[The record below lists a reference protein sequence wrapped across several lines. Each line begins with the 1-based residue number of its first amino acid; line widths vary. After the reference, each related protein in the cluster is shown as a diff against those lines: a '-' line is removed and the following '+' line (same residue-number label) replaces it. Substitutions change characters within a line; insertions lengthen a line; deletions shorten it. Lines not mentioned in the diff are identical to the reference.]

1 MSGSQNRSCCNI
13 IYRLGLNIVMLL
25 TLLLSILLFTGSFL
39 TTCYADNM
47 ETQQVLLRPDNPLWN
62 LLELAGFGLLFCGC
76 LYLYEKIG
84 EKFRRGLLVFTLTFV
99 FGLGI
104 LLILF
109 GRTVPA
115 ADALSVYNAAAEWI
129 LGNTDIIHPTVSYL
143 SYYPQ
148 QIGLMAFLE
157 LLLRIWNLTGLSV
170 PTWHFIK
177 LVYVCLLC
185 GAVWFQYLSLQYLW
199 PENYKKISCCY
210 LVLVCCNLPMIM
222 YSSFVYGEIPSFA
235 ALSVGWYL
243 LLRLLGSSSPDS
255 SYRDNVSPGGS
266 SPGGSYRNNVSPGG
280 SSPDSSYRDNVSR
293 NDAPSVTAY
302 DYVPRMLRQILFTGF
317 GSILFL
323 TLSVMLRKN
332 SLIPVIAVLLVL
344 LFEALRPGRN
354 GKMRLGL
361 LIMAVC
367 LAVTSV
373 GILPLVQKCYEKK
386 AGNTLSSGVT
396 AMSYLAMGMQE
407 ASRGCGWYNGFNIDT
422 YDTAGMDTAIANEIS
437 RLAIDERLTY
447 FREHP
452 GYTADF
458 YLHKHLSQWAD
469 GTYASRQAT
478 LATYGGRSAFF
489 KEVYEGS
496 LSGGYIEWCNAWQN
510 VLYLGVLVFCIDSLK
525 KRRKSKVVGHMADQ
539 TAGHTAGCTADQMAD
554 QLDADQLGADQ
565 LDADQLG
572 ADQHG
577 ADQHG
582 ADRHGAD
589 RHGADQ
595 HGADRHGAD
604 RHGADRHGADWHGA
618 DRLGADRLYVYV
630 GLIAVLGGFLFH
642 TFWEANS
649 RYIFSYSL
657 LLMPYCGAGVYTGI
671 CRIRDGVRSR
681 FH

>member
-25 TLLLSILLFTGSFL
+25 TLLLSMLLFAGSFL

-170 PTWHFIK
+170 PAWHFIK

-185 GAVWFQYLSLQYLW
+185 GAIWFQYLSLQYLW

-235 ALSVGWYL
+235 ALSVGCYL
-243 LLRLLGSSSPDS
+243 LLRLLGS
-255 SYRDNVSPGGS
+255 VSPG
-266 SPGGSYRNNVSPGG
+266 
-280 SSPDSSYRDNVSR
+280 DSYRDNVSR

-344 LFEALRPGRN
+344 LFEALRFGRSVRS
-354 GKMRLGL
+354 RLCL
-361 LIMAVC
+361 LGIAVC

-407 ASRGCGWYNGFNIDT
+407 ASRGCGCYNGFNIDT

-437 RLAIDERLTY
+437 RLAIDESLTY

-539 TAGHTAGCTADQMAD
+539 TAGHTAGCTADHM
-554 QLDADQLGADQ
+554 ADQ

-589 RHGADQ
+589 RHGAD
-595 HGADRHGAD
+595 
-604 RHGADRHGADWHGA
+604 WHGA
-618 DRLGADRLYVYV
+618 DRLYIYV

>member
-1 MSGSQNRSCCNI
+1 MRRSQNRSYCNI

-25 TLLLSILLFTGSFL
+25 TLLLSMLLFAGSFL

-157 LLLRIWNLTGLSV
+157 LLLRIWNLTGLSA
-170 PTWHFIK
+170 PAWHFIK

-199 PENYKKISCCY
+199 PEKYKKISCCY

-235 ALSVGWYL
+235 ALSVGCYL
-243 LLRLLGSSSPDS
+243 LLRLLGGVSPGGSYRDNVSPCGSSPDS
-255 SYRDNVSPGGS
+255 SYRDNVSLGS
-266 SPGGSYRNNVSPGG
+266 

-373 GILPLVQKCYEKK
+373 GILPLIQKCYEKK

-539 TAGHTAGCTADQMAD
+539 TAGHTAGCTADHMAEHTAGRT
-554 QLDADQLGADQ
+554 ADPIVGHTA
-565 LDADQLG
+565 G
-572 ADQHG
+572 RT
-577 ADQHG
+577 
-582 ADRHGAD
+582 ADRPGT
-589 RHGADQ
+589 
-595 HGADRHGAD
+595 
-604 RHGADRHGADWHGA
+604 
-618 DRLGADRLYVYV
+618 DRLGTDHLYVYV

>member
-25 TLLLSILLFTGSFL
+25 TLLLSMLLFAGSFL

-76 LYLYEKIG
+76 LYLYKKIG

-170 PTWHFIK
+170 PAWHFIK

-185 GAVWFQYLSLQYLW
+185 GAIWFQYLSLQYLW

-235 ALSVGWYL
+235 ALSVGCYL
-243 LLRLLGSSSPDS
+243 LLRLLGSGSPGG

-266 SPGGSYRNNVSPGG
+266 S
-280 SSPDSSYRDNVSR
+280 RDCVSR
-293 NDAPSVTAY
+293 SDAPSVSAHG
-302 DYVPRMLRQILFTGF
+302 PAPHLLCRMFFTGF

-422 YDTAGMDTAIANEIS
+422 YDTAGMDTALANEIS

-539 TAGHTAGCTADQMAD
+539 TAGRTAGCTADHMAD
-554 QLDADQLGADQ
+554 QLDADQL
-565 LDADQLG
+565 
-572 ADQHG
+572 
-577 ADQHG
+577 G

-595 HGADRHGAD
+595 HGADR
-604 RHGADRHGADWHGA
+604 
-618 DRLGADRLYVYV
+618 LYIYV

>member
-1 MSGSQNRSCCNI
+1 MRRSQNRSYCNI

-25 TLLLSILLFTGSFL
+25 SLLLSMLLFAGSFL

-170 PTWHFIK
+170 PAWHFIK

-185 GAVWFQYLSLQYLW
+185 GAIWFQYLSLQYLW

-235 ALSVGWYL
+235 ALSVGCYL
-243 LLRLLGSSSPDS
+243 LLRLLGSSS
-255 SYRDNVSPGGS
+255 R
-266 SPGGSYRNNVSPGG
+266 
-280 SSPDSSYRDNVSR
+280 
-293 NDAPSVTAY
+293 
-302 DYVPRMLRQILFTGF
+302 ILFTGF
-317 GSILFL
+317 SSILFL
-323 TLSVMLRKN
+323 TLSVLLRKN

-373 GILPLVQKCYEKK
+373 SVLPLTQKIYEKK

-422 YDTAGMDTAIANEIS
+422 YDTAGMDTALANEIS
-437 RLAIDERLTY
+437 RLAIDVRLAY
-447 FREHP
+447 FLEHP

-510 VLYLGVLVFCIDSLK
+510 VLYLGVLVFCIGSLK
-525 KRRKSKVVGHMADQ
+525 KRRKSRAAGHMDGRTADRM
-539 TAGHTAGCTADQMAD
+539 AEHTAGYTADQMAEHTT
-554 QLDADQLGADQ
+554 GCT
-565 LDADQLG
+565 
-572 ADQHG
+572 
-577 ADQHG
+577 
-582 ADRHGAD
+582 ADRPGTD
-589 RHGADQ
+589 RL
-595 HGADRHGAD
+595 
-604 RHGADRHGADWHGA
+604 GA
-618 DRLGADRLYVYV
+618 DRLGADRLGADRLGTDRLYVYV

-642 TFWEANS
+642 IFWEANS

-657 LLMPYCGAGVYTGI
+657 LLMPYCGAGIYTGI

>member
-1 MSGSQNRSCCNI
+1 MRGSQNRSCCNI

-25 TLLLSILLFTGSFL
+25 TLLLSMLLFAGSFL

-76 LYLYEKIG
+76 LYLYAKIG
-84 EKFRRGLLVFTLTFV
+84 ERFRRGLLVFTLTFV

-129 LGNTDIIHPTVSYL
+129 LGNTDIIHPTASYL

-157 LLLRIWNLTGLSV
+157 LLLRLWNLTGLSA
-170 PTWHFIK
+170 PAWHFIK

-185 GAVWFQYLSLQYLW
+185 VAIWFQYLSLQYLW

-210 LVLVCCNLPMIM
+210 LILVCCNLPMIM

-243 LLRLLGSSSPDS
+243 LLRLL
-255 SYRDNVSPGGS
+255 DNVSPGSVSLASSSQGS
-266 SPGGSYRNNVSPGG
+266 VSRD
-280 SSPDSSYRDNVSR
+280 SVSPDSASLDSASLGSASLSSASLDSSYWDNVSR
-293 NDAPSVTAY
+293 NDAPSVT
-302 DYVPRMLRQILFTGF
+302 PHMLCRIIFTGF

-344 LFEALRPGRN
+344 LFEALRFGRSVRS
-354 GKMRLGL
+354 RLCL
-361 LIMAVC
+361 LGMAVC
-367 LAVTSV
+367 LAVSSV

-407 ASRGCGWYNGFNIDT
+407 SSRGCGWYNGFNIDT
-422 YDTAGMDTAIANEIS
+422 YDAACMDTALANKIS
-437 RLAIDERLTY
+437 RLAIDERLSY

-452 GYTADF
+452 GYTANF

-478 LATYGGRSAFF
+478 LATYGGRSSFF

-510 VLYLGVLVFCIDSLK
+510 ALYLGVLVFCIDSLK
-525 KRRKSKVVGHMADQ
+525 KRRESRV
-539 TAGHTAGCTADQMAD
+539 
-554 QLDADQLGADQ
+554 
-565 LDADQLG
+565 
-572 ADQHG
+572 
-577 ADQHG
+577 
-582 ADRHGAD
+582 
-589 RHGADQ
+589 
-595 HGADRHGAD
+595 
-604 RHGADRHGADWHGA
+604 
-618 DRLGADRLYVYV
+618 ADRLYVYV

-657 LLMPYCGAGVYTGI
+657 LLMPYCGAGVYTLLPPKRGH
-671 CRIRDGVRSR
+671 R
-681 FH
+681 

>member
-1 MSGSQNRSCCNI
+1 MSQYACIIEIYCCGYGGIVSMSGSQNRSCCNI

-25 TLLLSILLFTGSFL
+25 TLLLSMLLFAGSFL

-148 QIGLMAFLE
+148 QIGLMAFWE

-170 PTWHFIK
+170 PAWHFIK

-185 GAVWFQYLSLQYLW
+185 GAIWFQYLSLQYLW

-243 LLRLLGSSSPDS
+243 LLRLLGS
-255 SYRDNVSPGGS
+255 
-266 SPGGSYRNNVSPGG
+266 

-373 GILPLVQKCYEKK
+373 SVLPLTQKIYEKK

-539 TAGHTAGCTADQMAD
+539 TAGHTVGCTADQTAGHTAGRTADQMAD
-554 QLDADQLGADQ
+554 QL
-565 LDADQLG
+565 
-572 ADQHG
+572 
-577 ADQHG
+577 G
-582 ADRHGAD
+582 ADRHDAD
-589 RHGADQ
+589 RHGVDQ
-595 HGADRHGAD
+595 
-604 RHGADRHGADWHGA
+604 
-618 DRLGADRLYVYV
+618 LYVYV

-657 LLMPYCGAGVYTGI
+657 LLMPYCGTGVYTGL

>member
-25 TLLLSILLFTGSFL
+25 TLLLSMLLFAGSFL

-76 LYLYEKIG
+76 LSLYEKIG

-129 LGNTDIIHPTVSYL
+129 LENTDIIHPTVSYL

-157 LLLRIWNLTGLSV
+157 LLLRIWNLTGLSA
-170 PTWHFIK
+170 PAWHFIK

-199 PENYKKISCCY
+199 PEKYKKISCCY

-266 SPGGSYRNNVSPGG
+266 SPDSSYRNNVSPGG
-280 SSPDSSYRDNVSR
+280 SYR
-293 NDAPSVTAY
+293 
-302 DYVPRMLRQILFTGF
+302 IIFTGF

-539 TAGHTAGCTADQMAD
+539 TAGHTAGCTADHM
-554 QLDADQLGADQ
+554 
-565 LDADQLG
+565 

-577 ADQHG
+577 ADWHGADRLG

-595 HGADRHGAD
+595 HGADRLGAD

-618 DRLGADRLYVYV
+618 DRLYIYV

>member
-1 MSGSQNRSCCNI
+1 MSGSQNRFCCNI

-25 TLLLSILLFTGSFL
+25 SLLLSMLLFAGSFL

-84 EKFRRGLLVFTLTFV
+84 ERFRRGLLLFTLGFV

-129 LGNTDIIHPTVSYL
+129 LGNTDIIHPTASYL

-157 LLLRIWNLTGLSV
+157 LLLRIWNLTGLSA
-170 PTWHFIK
+170 PAWHFIK

-185 GAVWFQYLSLQYLW
+185 AAVWFQYLSLQYLW

-235 ALSVGWYL
+235 ALSVGCYL
-243 LLRLLGSSSPDS
+243 LLRLLGSSS
-255 SYRDNVSPGGS
+255 R
-266 SPGGSYRNNVSPGG
+266 
-280 SSPDSSYRDNVSR
+280 
-293 NDAPSVTAY
+293 
-302 DYVPRMLRQILFTGF
+302 ILFTGF

-323 TLSVMLRKN
+323 TLSVLLRKN

-422 YDTAGMDTAIANEIS
+422 YDTAGMDTALANEIS

-510 VLYLGVLVFCIDSLK
+510 VLYLGVLVFCIGSLK
-525 KRRKSKVVGHMADQ
+525 KRRKSKVVGHMAGHTADQ
-539 TAGHTAGCTADQMAD
+539 MAEHTAGCTADHMAEHTT
-554 QLDADQLGADQ
+554 GRT
-565 LDADQLG
+565 
-572 ADQHG
+572 
-577 ADQHG
+577 
-582 ADRHGAD
+582 ADRIVGHTAGRTAD
-589 RHGADQ
+589 RPGTDH
-595 HGADRHGAD
+595 
-604 RHGADRHGADWHGA
+604 
-618 DRLGADRLYVYV
+618 LYVYV

>member
-25 TLLLSILLFTGSFL
+25 TLLLSMLLFAGSFL

-170 PTWHFIK
+170 PAWHFIK

-185 GAVWFQYLSLQYLW
+185 GAIWFQYLSLQYLW

-210 LVLVCCNLPMIM
+210 LVLICCNLPMIM

-235 ALSVGWYL
+235 ALSVGCYL
-243 LLRLLGSSSPDS
+243 LLRLLGGVSPGG
-255 SYRDNVSPGGS
+255 SYRDNVSPGD
-266 SPGGSYRNNVSPGG
+266 

-373 GILPLVQKCYEKK
+373 SVLPLTQKIYEKK

-422 YDTAGMDTAIANEIS
+422 YDTAGMDTALANEIS
-437 RLAIDERLTY
+437 RLAIDERLAY

-510 VLYLGVLVFCIDSLK
+510 ILYLGVLVFCIDSLK
-525 KRRKSKVVGHMADQ
+525 KRRKSRAAGHMDGRTADRMAEHTAGYTADQ
-539 TAGHTAGCTADQMAD
+539 MVEHTTGRTADPIVGHTAGRTADRPGTD
-554 QLDADQLGADQ
+554 
-565 LDADQLG
+565 
-572 ADQHG
+572 H
-577 ADQHG
+577 
-582 ADRHGAD
+582 
-589 RHGADQ
+589 
-595 HGADRHGAD
+595 
-604 RHGADRHGADWHGA
+604 
-618 DRLGADRLYVYV
+618 LYVYV

>member
-25 TLLLSILLFTGSFL
+25 TLLLSMLLFAGSFL

-62 LLELAGFGLLFCGC
+62 LLELAGFGSLFCGC
-76 LYLYEKIG
+76 LSLYEKIG

-170 PTWHFIK
+170 PAWHFIK

-185 GAVWFQYLSLQYLW
+185 GAVWFQHLSLQYLW

-235 ALSVGWYL
+235 ALSVGCYL
-243 LLRLLGSSSPDS
+243 LLRLLGSVSPSS
-255 SYRDNVSPGGS
+255 SYRDSVSLGG
-266 SPGGSYRNNVSPGG
+266 
-280 SSPDSSYRDNVSR
+280 SYRDNVSR

-302 DYVPRMLRQILFTGF
+302 DHVPRMLRQILFTGF
-317 GSILFL
+317 SSILFL
-323 TLSVMLRKN
+323 TLSVLLRKN

-373 GILPLVQKCYEKK
+373 SVLPLTQKIYEKK

-422 YDTAGMDTAIANEIS
+422 YDTAGMDTALANEIS
-437 RLAIDERLTY
+437 RLAIDVRLAY
-447 FREHP
+447 FLEHP

-510 VLYLGVLVFCIDSLK
+510 VLYLGVLVFCIGSLK
-525 KRRKSKVVGHMADQ
+525 KRRKSRAAGHMDGR
-539 TAGHTAGCTADQMAD
+539 TANRMAEHTAGRTADQMAEHTAGRT
-554 QLDADQLGADQ
+554 ADQIVGHTAGRTADQ
-565 LDADQLG
+565 IVGHTAG
-572 ADQHG
+572 RT
-577 ADQHG
+577 
-582 ADRHGAD
+582 ADRPGT
-589 RHGADQ
+589 
-595 HGADRHGAD
+595 
-604 RHGADRHGADWHGA
+604 
-618 DRLGADRLYVYV
+618 DRLGTDHLYVYV

>member
-1 MSGSQNRSCCNI
+1 MVPMSGSQNRSCCNI

-25 TLLLSILLFTGSFL
+25 TLLLSMLLFAGSFL

-170 PTWHFIK
+170 PAWHFIK

-185 GAVWFQYLSLQYLW
+185 GAIWFQYLSLQYLW

-243 LLRLLGSSSPDS
+243 LLRLLGS
-255 SYRDNVSPGGS
+255 
-266 SPGGSYRNNVSPGG
+266 

-422 YDTAGMDTAIANEIS
+422 YDTAGMDTALANEIS

-496 LSGGYIEWCNAWQN
+496 LSEGYIEWCNAWQN

-539 TAGHTAGCTADQMAD
+539 TAGHTAGCTADHM
-554 QLDADQLGADQ
+554 
-565 LDADQLG
+565 

-582 ADRHGAD
+582 ADRLGAD

-604 RHGADRHGADWHGA
+604 RHGADWHGA
-618 DRLGADRLYVYV
+618 DRLYIYV

>member
-25 TLLLSILLFTGSFL
+25 TLLLSMLLFAGSFL

-170 PTWHFIK
+170 PAWHFIK

-185 GAVWFQYLSLQYLW
+185 GAIWFQYLSLQYLW

-235 ALSVGWYL
+235 ALSVGCYL
-243 LLRLLGSSSPDS
+243 LLRLLGS
-255 SYRDNVSPGGS
+255 
-266 SPGGSYRNNVSPGG
+266 

-373 GILPLVQKCYEKK
+373 GILPLIQKCYEKK

-539 TAGHTAGCTADQMAD
+539 TAGHTAGCTADHMAD
-554 QLDADQLGADQ
+554 QLDADQL
-565 LDADQLG
+565 
-572 ADQHG
+572 
-577 ADQHG
+577 
-582 ADRHGAD
+582 GAD

-604 RHGADRHGADWHGA
+604 RHGADWHGA
-618 DRLGADRLYVYV
+618 DRLYIYV

>member
-25 TLLLSILLFTGSFL
+25 TLLLSMLLFAGSFL

-170 PTWHFIK
+170 PAWHFIK

-235 ALSVGWYL
+235 ALSVGCYL
-243 LLRLLGSSSPDS
+243 LLRLLGS
-255 SYRDNVSPGGS
+255 VSPGG
-266 SPGGSYRNNVSPGG
+266 
-280 SSPDSSYRDNVSR
+280 SYRDNVSR
-293 NDAPSVTAY
+293 NDAPSVTAH
-302 DYVPRMLRQILFTGF
+302 DSVPRMLCQILFTGF

-323 TLSVMLRKN
+323 TLSVLLRKN

-344 LFEALRPGRN
+344 LFETLRPGRN

-422 YDTAGMDTAIANEIS
+422 YDTAGMDTALANEIS

-539 TAGHTAGCTADQMAD
+539 TAGHTAGCTADHMAD
-554 QLDADQLGADQ
+554 QLDADQLGADRH
-565 LDADQLG
+565 G

-589 RHGADQ
+589 
-595 HGADRHGAD
+595 
-604 RHGADRHGADWHGA
+604 WH
-618 DRLGADRLYVYV
+618 GADRLYVYV

>member
-1 MSGSQNRSCCNI
+1 
-13 IYRLGLNIVMLL
+13 MLL
-25 TLLLSILLFTGSFL
+25 TLLLSMLLFAGSFL

-99 FGLGI
+99 FGLGV

-170 PTWHFIK
+170 PAWHFIK

-235 ALSVGWYL
+235 ALSVGCYL
-243 LLRLLGSSSPDS
+243 LLRLLGS
-255 SYRDNVSPGGS
+255 V
-266 SPGGSYRNNVSPGG
+266 SPGGSYRDNVSPGG

-422 YDTAGMDTAIANEIS
+422 YDTAGMDTALANEIS

-510 VLYLGVLVFCIDSLK
+510 ILYLGVLVFCIDSLK

-539 TAGHTAGCTADQMAD
+539 TAGHTAGCTADQLDAD
-554 QLDADQLGADQ
+554 QLDADQL
-565 LDADQLG
+565 
-572 ADQHG
+572 
-577 ADQHG
+577 
-582 ADRHGAD
+582 
-589 RHGADQ
+589 
-595 HGADRHGAD
+595 
-604 RHGADRHGADWHGA
+604 GADRHGADWHGA
-618 DRLGADRLYVYV
+618 DQLYVYV

>member
-25 TLLLSILLFTGSFL
+25 TLLLSMLLFAGSFL

-76 LYLYEKIG
+76 LSLYEKIG

-170 PTWHFIK
+170 PAWHFIK

-185 GAVWFQYLSLQYLW
+185 GAIWFQYLSLQYLW
-199 PENYKKISCCY
+199 PENYKNISCCY

-266 SPGGSYRNNVSPGG
+266 SPDSSYRNNVSPGG
-280 SSPDSSYRDNVSR
+280 SYR
-293 NDAPSVTAY
+293 
-302 DYVPRMLRQILFTGF
+302 IIFTGF

-539 TAGHTAGCTADQMAD
+539 TAGHTAGCTADHM
-554 QLDADQLGADQ
+554 ADQ

-595 HGADRHGAD
+595 HGVD

-618 DRLGADRLYVYV
+618 DRLYIYV

>member
-25 TLLLSILLFTGSFL
+25 TLLLSILLFAGSFL

-170 PTWHFIK
+170 PAWHFIK

-185 GAVWFQYLSLQYLW
+185 GAIWFQYLSLQYLW

-235 ALSVGWYL
+235 ALSVGCYL
-243 LLRLLGSSSPDS
+243 LLRLLGG
-255 SYRDNVSPGGS
+255 VSPGGS
-266 SPGGSYRNNVSPGG
+266 SRDNVSPGG
-280 SSPDSSYRDNVSR
+280 SSPDSSYRNNVSR

-373 GILPLVQKCYEKK
+373 SVLPLTQKIYEKK

-539 TAGHTAGCTADQMAD
+539 TAGHTVGCTADQTAGHTAGRTAD
-554 QLDADQLGADQ
+554 QMVDQLGADRH
-565 LDADQLG
+565 D
-572 ADQHG
+572 
-577 ADQHG
+577 
-582 ADRHGAD
+582 ADRHGV
-589 RHGADQ
+589 DQ
-595 HGADRHGAD
+595 
-604 RHGADRHGADWHGA
+604 
-618 DRLGADRLYVYV
+618 LYVYV

-657 LLMPYCGAGVYTGI
+657 LLMPYCGTGVYTGL

>member
-25 TLLLSILLFTGSFL
+25 TLLLSMLLFAGSFL

-62 LLELAGFGLLFCGC
+62 LLELAGFGSLFCGC
-76 LYLYEKIG
+76 LSLYEKIG

-170 PTWHFIK
+170 PAWHFIK

-185 GAVWFQYLSLQYLW
+185 GAVWFQHLSLQYLW

-235 ALSVGWYL
+235 ALSVGCYL
-243 LLRLLGSSSPDS
+243 LLRLLGSVSPSS
-255 SYRDNVSPGGS
+255 SYRDSVSLGG
-266 SPGGSYRNNVSPGG
+266 
-280 SSPDSSYRDNVSR
+280 SYRDNVSR

-302 DYVPRMLRQILFTGF
+302 DHVPRMLRQILFTGF
-317 GSILFL
+317 SSILFL
-323 TLSVMLRKN
+323 TLSVLLRKN

-422 YDTAGMDTAIANEIS
+422 YDTAGMDTALANEIS

-489 KEVYEGS
+489 REVYEGS

-539 TAGHTAGCTADQMAD
+539 TAGHTAGCTADHMAEHTAGRT
-554 QLDADQLGADQ
+554 ADPIVGHTAGRTADPIVGHT
-565 LDADQLG
+565 AG
-572 ADQHG
+572 RT
-577 ADQHG
+577 
-582 ADRHGAD
+582 ADRPGT
-589 RHGADQ
+589 
-595 HGADRHGAD
+595 
-604 RHGADRHGADWHGA
+604 
-618 DRLGADRLYVYV
+618 DRLGTDHLYVYV

>member
-1 MSGSQNRSCCNI
+1 MSQYACIIKFNCCGYGGIVSMSGSQNRSCCNI

-25 TLLLSILLFTGSFL
+25 TLLLSMLLFAGSFL

-76 LYLYEKIG
+76 LYLYKKIG

-170 PTWHFIK
+170 PAWHFIK

-185 GAVWFQYLSLQYLW
+185 GAIWFQYLSLQYLW
-199 PENYKKISCCY
+199 PENYKNISCCY

-235 ALSVGWYL
+235 ALSVGCYL
-243 LLRLLGSSSPDS
+243 LLRLLGSVSPGG
-255 SYRDNVSPGGS
+255 SYRDNVSPGS
-266 SPGGSYRNNVSPGG
+266 SYRDNISPGG

-422 YDTAGMDTAIANEIS
+422 YDTAGMDTALANEIS

-539 TAGHTAGCTADQMAD
+539 TAGYTAGCTADHMAD
-554 QLDADQLGADQ
+554 Q
-565 LDADQLG
+565 
-572 ADQHG
+572 
-577 ADQHG
+577 
-582 ADRHGAD
+582 
-589 RHGADQ
+589 
-595 HGADRHGAD
+595 
-604 RHGADRHGADWHGA
+604 HGADWHGA

>member
-25 TLLLSILLFTGSFL
+25 TLLLSMLLFAGSFL

-170 PTWHFIK
+170 PAWHFIK

-185 GAVWFQYLSLQYLW
+185 GAIWFQHLSLQYLW

-266 SPGGSYRNNVSPGG
+266 YR
-280 SSPDSSYRDNVSR
+280 
-293 NDAPSVTAY
+293 
-302 DYVPRMLRQILFTGF
+302 IIFTGF

-539 TAGHTAGCTADQMAD
+539 TAGRTAGCTADHMAD
-554 QLDADQLGADQ
+554 QLDADQLGADRHGT
-565 LDADQLG
+565 DQL
-572 ADQHG
+572 
-577 ADQHG
+577 G

-589 RHGADQ
+589 RLGADRHGADR

-618 DRLGADRLYVYV
+618 DRLYIYV

>member
-1 MSGSQNRSCCNI
+1 MSGYQNRSCCNI

-25 TLLLSILLFTGSFL
+25 TLLLSMLLFAGSFL

-76 LYLYEKIG
+76 LYLYAKIG
-84 EKFRRGLLVFTLTFV
+84 ERFRRGLLLFTLGFV
-99 FGLGI
+99 FGLGV

-129 LGNTDIIHPTVSYL
+129 LGNTDIIHPTASYL

-157 LLLRIWNLTGLSV
+157 LLLRIWNLTGLSA
-170 PTWHFIK
+170 PAWHFIK

-185 GAVWFQYLSLQYLW
+185 GAIWFQYLSLQYLW

-235 ALSVGWYL
+235 ALSVGCYL
-243 LLRLLGSSSPDS
+243 LLRLLGSASLDSASLDS
-255 SYRDNVSPGGS
+255 SYRDNI
-266 SPGGSYRNNVSPGG
+266 
-280 SSPDSSYRDNVSR
+280 SR
-293 NDAPSVTAY
+293 NDAPSVTTHGPA
-302 DYVPRMLRQILFTGF
+302 PHMLCRIIFTGF

-332 SLIPVIAVLLVL
+332 SLVPVIAVLLVL

-373 GILPLVQKCYEKK
+373 NVLPLTQKIYEKK
-386 AGNTLSSGVT
+386 TGNTLSSGVT

-422 YDTAGMDTAIANEIS
+422 YDAAGMDTALANEIS
-437 RLAIDERLTY
+437 RLAINERLVY

-478 LATYGGRSAFF
+478 LATYGGRGAFF

-510 VLYLGVLVFCIDSLK
+510 ILYLGVLVFCIDSLK
-525 KRRKSKVVGHMADQ
+525 KRREFRVAGHMADQ
-539 TAGHTAGCTADQMAD
+539 TAGHTAGCTADHMAD

-565 LDADQLG
+565 L
-572 ADQHG
+572 
-577 ADQHG
+577 G

-589 RHGADQ
+589 RH
-595 HGADRHGAD
+595 
-604 RHGADRHGADWHGA
+604 
-618 DRLGADRLYVYV
+618 GADRLYVYV

-657 LLMPYCGAGVYTGI
+657 LLMPYCGAGVCTGI

>member
-1 MSGSQNRSCCNI
+1 MSGSQNRFCCNI

-25 TLLLSILLFTGSFL
+25 TLLLSMLLFAGSFL

-76 LYLYEKIG
+76 LYLYKKIG

-170 PTWHFIK
+170 PAWHFIK

-185 GAVWFQYLSLQYLW
+185 GAIWFQYLSLQYLW
-199 PENYKKISCCY
+199 PENYKNISCCY

-235 ALSVGWYL
+235 ALSMGCYL
-243 LLRLLGSSSPDS
+243 LLRLLGSSS
-255 SYRDNVSPGGS
+255 R
-266 SPGGSYRNNVSPGG
+266 
-280 SSPDSSYRDNVSR
+280 
-293 NDAPSVTAY
+293 
-302 DYVPRMLRQILFTGF
+302 ILFTGF

-323 TLSVMLRKN
+323 TLSVLLRKN

-422 YDTAGMDTAIANEIS
+422 YDTAGMDTALANEIS

-510 VLYLGVLVFCIDSLK
+510 VLYLGVLVFCIGSLK

-539 TAGHTAGCTADQMAD
+539 TAGHTAGCTADHMAD
-554 QLDADQLGADQ
+554 QL
-565 LDADQLG
+565 
-572 ADQHG
+572 
-577 ADQHG
+577 G

-589 RHGADQ
+589 R
-595 HGADRHGAD
+595 
-604 RHGADRHGADWHGA
+604 
-618 DRLGADRLYVYV
+618 LYIYV

-642 TFWEANS
+642 IFWEANS

>member
-13 IYRLGLNIVMLL
+13 IYRLGLNIVVLL
-25 TLLLSILLFTGSFL
+25 TLLLSMLLFAGSFL

-170 PTWHFIK
+170 PAWHFIK

-185 GAVWFQYLSLQYLW
+185 GAIWFQYLSLQYLW

-235 ALSVGWYL
+235 ALSVGCYL
-243 LLRLLGSSSPDS
+243 LLRLLGGVSPGGSSRDNVSPCGSSPDS
-255 SYRDNVSPGGS
+255 SYRDNVSLGS
-266 SPGGSYRNNVSPGG
+266 

-539 TAGHTAGCTADQMAD
+539 TAGQHGAD
-554 QLDADQLGADQ
+554 QLGADRHGADRHGADQ

-582 ADRHGAD
+582 ADWHGADRLGAD

-604 RHGADRHGADWHGA
+604 RHGADWHGA
-618 DRLGADRLYVYV
+618 DRLYIYV

>member
-1 MSGSQNRSCCNI
+1 MVSMSGSQNRSCCNI

-25 TLLLSILLFTGSFL
+25 TLLLSMLLFAGSFL

-170 PTWHFIK
+170 PAWHFIK

-185 GAVWFQYLSLQYLW
+185 GAIWFQYLSLQYLW

-266 SPGGSYRNNVSPGG
+266 YR
-280 SSPDSSYRDNVSR
+280 
-293 NDAPSVTAY
+293 
-302 DYVPRMLRQILFTGF
+302 IIFTGF

-539 TAGHTAGCTADQMAD
+539 TAGHTAGCTADHM
-554 QLDADQLGADQ
+554 
-565 LDADQLG
+565 

-589 RHGADQ
+589 RHGAD
-595 HGADRHGAD
+595 
-604 RHGADRHGADWHGA
+604 WHGA
-618 DRLGADRLYVYV
+618 DRLYIYV

-657 LLMPYCGAGVYTGI
+657 LLMPYCGAGVYTEI

>member
-25 TLLLSILLFTGSFL
+25 TLLLSMLLFAGSFL

-76 LYLYEKIG
+76 LSLYEKIG

-170 PTWHFIK
+170 PAWHFIK

-185 GAVWFQYLSLQYLW
+185 GAIWFQYLSLQYLW
-199 PENYKKISCCY
+199 PENYKNISCCY

-266 SPGGSYRNNVSPGG
+266 SPDSSYRNNVSPGG
-280 SSPDSSYRDNVSR
+280 SYR
-293 NDAPSVTAY
+293 
-302 DYVPRMLRQILFTGF
+302 IIFTGF

-539 TAGHTAGCTADQMAD
+539 TAGHTAGCTADHM
-554 QLDADQLGADQ
+554 ADQLGADQ
-565 LDADQLG
+565 L
-572 ADQHG
+572 
-577 ADQHG
+577 G

-589 RHGADQ
+589 R
-595 HGADRHGAD
+595 
-604 RHGADRHGADWHGA
+604 
-618 DRLGADRLYVYV
+618 LYIYV

>member
-1 MSGSQNRSCCNI
+1 MSGSQNRFCCNI

-25 TLLLSILLFTGSFL
+25 SLLLSMLLFAGSFL

-76 LYLYEKIG
+76 LYLYKKIG

-170 PTWHFIK
+170 PAWHFIK

-185 GAVWFQYLSLQYLW
+185 GAIWFQYLSLQYLW
-199 PENYKKISCCY
+199 PENYKNISCCY

-235 ALSVGWYL
+235 ALSMGCYL
-243 LLRLLGSSSPDS
+243 LLRLLGSSS
-255 SYRDNVSPGGS
+255 R
-266 SPGGSYRNNVSPGG
+266 
-280 SSPDSSYRDNVSR
+280 
-293 NDAPSVTAY
+293 
-302 DYVPRMLRQILFTGF
+302 ILFTGF

-323 TLSVMLRKN
+323 TLSVLLRKN

-422 YDTAGMDTAIANEIS
+422 YDTAGMDTALANEIS

-510 VLYLGVLVFCIDSLK
+510 VLYLGVLVFCIGSLK

-539 TAGHTAGCTADQMAD
+539 TAGHTAGCTADHMAD
-554 QLDADQLGADQ
+554 QL
-565 LDADQLG
+565 
-572 ADQHG
+572 
-577 ADQHG
+577 G

-589 RHGADQ
+589 R
-595 HGADRHGAD
+595 
-604 RHGADRHGADWHGA
+604 
-618 DRLGADRLYVYV
+618 LYIYV

-642 TFWEANS
+642 IFWEANS
-649 RYIFSYSL
+649 RYIFFYSL

>member
-1 MSGSQNRSCCNI
+1 MRGSQNRSCCNI

-25 TLLLSILLFTGSFL
+25 TLLLSMLLFAGSFL

-84 EKFRRGLLVFTLTFV
+84 ERFRRGLLVFTLTFV

-157 LLLRIWNLTGLSV
+157 LLLRLWNLTGLSA
-170 PTWHFIK
+170 PAWHFIK

-185 GAVWFQYLSLQYLW
+185 VAIWFQYLSLQYLW

-210 LVLVCCNLPMIM
+210 LILVCCNLPMIM

-243 LLRLLGSSSPDS
+243 LLRLLGSA
-255 SYRDNVSPGGS
+255 YRDSASLSSASPGSVSPGSASLDSASRDSASRGS
-266 SPGGSYRNNVSPGG
+266 ASR
-280 SSPDSSYRDNVSR
+280 DSVSR
-293 NDAPSVTAY
+293 NDAPSVTAH
-302 DYVPRMLRQILFTGF
+302 MLCRIIFTGF

-373 GILPLVQKCYEKK
+373 NVLPLTQKIYEKK

-407 ASRGCGWYNGFNIDT
+407 APRGCGWYNGFNIDT
-422 YDTAGMDTAIANEIS
+422 YDAAGMDTALANEIS
-437 RLAIDERLTY
+437 RLAIDERLAY

-478 LATYGGRSAFF
+478 LATYGGRSSFF

-510 VLYLGVLVFCIDSLK
+510 VLYLGMLVFCIDSLK
-525 KRRKSKVVGHMADQ
+525 KRRESRVAGHMADQ
-539 TAGHTAGCTADQMAD
+539 TT
-554 QLDADQLGADQ
+554 
-565 LDADQLG
+565 
-572 ADQHG
+572 
-577 ADQHG
+577 
-582 ADRHGAD
+582 DRHGADWHGTD

-595 HGADRHGAD
+595 
-604 RHGADRHGADWHGA
+604 HGA

-657 LLMPYCGAGVYTGI
+657 LLMPYCGAGVYTLLPPKRGH
-671 CRIRDGVRSR
+671 S
-681 FH
+681 

>member
-25 TLLLSILLFTGSFL
+25 TLLLSMLLFAGSFL

-170 PTWHFIK
+170 PAWHFIK

-185 GAVWFQYLSLQYLW
+185 GAIWFQYLSLQYLW

-235 ALSVGWYL
+235 ALSVGCYL
-243 LLRLLGSSSPDS
+243 LLRLLGG
-255 SYRDNVSPGGS
+255 VSPGGS
-266 SPGGSYRNNVSPGG
+266 S
-280 SSPDSSYRDNVSR
+280 RDNVSR

-317 GSILFL
+317 SSILFL

-373 GILPLVQKCYEKK
+373 GILPLIQKCYEKK
-386 AGNTLSSGVT
+386 AGNTLTSGVT

-422 YDTAGMDTAIANEIS
+422 YDTAGMDTALANEIS

-539 TAGHTAGCTADQMAD
+539 TAEHTAGCTADHM
-554 QLDADQLGADQ
+554 
-565 LDADQLG
+565 

-577 ADQHG
+577 ADWHGADRLG

-595 HGADRHGAD
+595 HGADRLGAD

-618 DRLGADRLYVYV
+618 DRLYIYV

>member
-25 TLLLSILLFTGSFL
+25 TLLLSMLLFAGSFL

-170 PTWHFIK
+170 PAWHFIK

-185 GAVWFQYLSLQYLW
+185 GAIWFQYLSLQYLW
-199 PENYKKISCCY
+199 PENYKNISCCY

-235 ALSVGWYL
+235 ALSVGCYL
-243 LLRLLGSSSPDS
+243 LLRLLGS
-255 SYRDNVSPGGS
+255 VSPGG
-266 SPGGSYRNNVSPGG
+266 
-280 SSPDSSYRDNVSR
+280 SYRDNVSR

-422 YDTAGMDTAIANEIS
+422 YDTAGMDTALANEIS
-437 RLAIDERLTY
+437 RLAIDERLAY

-539 TAGHTAGCTADQMAD
+539 TAGQHG
-554 QLDADQLGADQ
+554 ADQLGADR
-565 LDADQLG
+565 
-572 ADQHG
+572 HG

-604 RHGADRHGADWHGA
+604 RHGADWHGA
-618 DRLGADRLYVYV
+618 DRLYIYV

-657 LLMPYCGAGVYTGI
+657 LLMPYCGAGVYTEI

>member
-1 MSGSQNRSCCNI
+1 MSGSQHRSCYNI

-25 TLLLSILLFTGSFL
+25 TLLLSMLLFAGSFL

-84 EKFRRGLLVFTLTFV
+84 ERFRRGLLVFTLTFV

-157 LLLRIWNLTGLSV
+157 LLLRLWNLTGLSA
-170 PTWHFIK
+170 PAWHFIK

-185 GAVWFQYLSLQYLW
+185 VAIWFQYLSLQYLW

-235 ALSVGWYL
+235 ALSVGCYL
-243 LLRLLGSSSPDS
+243 LLRLLGSSP
-255 SYRDNVSPGGS
+255 
-266 SPGGSYRNNVSPGG
+266 
-280 SSPDSSYRDNVSR
+280 
-293 NDAPSVTAY
+293 APHMLC
-302 DYVPRMLRQILFTGF
+302 RMLFTGL

-332 SLIPVIAVLLVL
+332 SLIPIIAVLLVL
-344 LFEALRPGRN
+344 LFEALRFGRSVRS
-354 GKMRLGL
+354 RLCL
-361 LIMAVC
+361 LGMAVC

-386 AGNTLSSGVT
+386 SGNTLSSGVT

-422 YDTAGMDTAIANEIS
+422 YDTAGMDTALANEIS
-437 RLAIDERLTY
+437 RLAIDERLVY

-510 VLYLGVLVFCIDSLK
+510 VLYLGVMVFCIDSLK
-525 KRRKSKVVGHMADQ
+525 KRRKSKVAGQ
-539 TAGHTAGCTADQMAD
+539 TTE
-554 QLDADQLGADQ
+554 QLDVDQHGANQ
-565 LDADQLG
+565 HG

-582 ADRHGAD
+582 ADRHDAD
-589 RHGADQ
+589 RH
-595 HGADRHGAD
+595 
-604 RHGADRHGADWHGA
+604 
-618 DRLGADRLYVYV
+618 GADRLYVYV

-671 CRIRDGVRSR
+671 CRILNFFKMSTSEPV
-681 FH
+681 FFL

>member
-25 TLLLSILLFTGSFL
+25 TMLLSMLLFAGSFL

-148 QIGLMAFLE
+148 QIGLMTFLE

-170 PTWHFIK
+170 PAWHFIK

-185 GAVWFQYLSLQYLW
+185 GAIWFQYLSLQYLW

-235 ALSVGWYL
+235 ALSVGCYL
-243 LLRLLGSSSPDS
+243 LLRLLGGVSPGGSYQDNVSPGS
-255 SYRDNVSPGGS
+255 SYRDNI
-266 SPGGSYRNNVSPGG
+266 SPGGSYR
-280 SSPDSSYRDNVSR
+280 
-293 NDAPSVTAY
+293 
-302 DYVPRMLRQILFTGF
+302 IIFTGF

-332 SLIPVIAVLLVL
+332 SLIPIIAVLLVL

-373 GILPLVQKCYEKK
+373 GILPLVQKCYAKK

-539 TAGHTAGCTADQMAD
+539 TAGHTAGCTADHMAD
-554 QLDADQLGADQ
+554 QLDADQL
-565 LDADQLG
+565 
-572 ADQHG
+572 
-577 ADQHG
+577 
-582 ADRHGAD
+582 GAD

-604 RHGADRHGADWHGA
+604 RHGADWHGA
-618 DRLGADRLYVYV
+618 DRLYIYV

>member
-1 MSGSQNRSCCNI
+1 
-13 IYRLGLNIVMLL
+13 MLL
-25 TLLLSILLFTGSFL
+25 TMLLSMLLFAGSFL

-170 PTWHFIK
+170 PAWHFIK

-185 GAVWFQYLSLQYLW
+185 GAIWFQYLSLQYLW

-235 ALSVGWYL
+235 ALSMGCYL
-243 LLRLLGSSSPDS
+243 LLRLLGGVSPGG
-255 SYRDNVSPGGS
+255 SYRDNVSPGD
-266 SPGGSYRNNVSPGG
+266 

-293 NDAPSVTAY
+293 NDAPSVTAH
-302 DYVPRMLRQILFTGF
+302 DSVPRMLCQILFTGF

-323 TLSVMLRKN
+323 TLSVLLRKN

-422 YDTAGMDTAIANEIS
+422 YDTAGMDTALANEIS

-510 VLYLGVLVFCIDSLK
+510 VLYLGVLVLCIDSLK
-525 KRRKSKVVGHMADQ
+525 KRRESRAAGHMDERTADRMAEHTTRRTADHMADR
-539 TAGHTAGCTADQMAD
+539 
-554 QLDADQLGADQ
+554 LD
-565 LDADQLG
+565 
-572 ADQHG
+572 
-577 ADQHG
+577 
-582 ADRHGAD
+582 ADRHGTD
-589 RHGADQ
+589 RHGT
-595 HGADRHGAD
+595 
-604 RHGADRHGADWHGA
+604 

-657 LLMPYCGAGVYTGI
+657 LLMPYCGVGVYTGI

>member
-25 TLLLSILLFTGSFL
+25 TLLLSMLLFAGSFL

-76 LYLYEKIG
+76 LYLYKKIG

-170 PTWHFIK
+170 PAWHFIK

-185 GAVWFQYLSLQYLW
+185 GAIWFQHLSLQYLW

-243 LLRLLGSSSPDS
+243 LLRLLGG
-255 SYRDNVSPGGS
+255 V
-266 SPGGSYRNNVSPGG
+266 
-280 SSPDSSYRDNVSR
+280 SPDSSYRDNVSR

-437 RLAIDERLTY
+437 RLAIDESLTY

-539 TAGHTAGCTADQMAD
+539 TAGHTAGCTADHM
-554 QLDADQLGADQ
+554 ADQ

-582 ADRHGAD
+582 AD
-589 RHGADQ
+589 Q

-604 RHGADRHGADWHGA
+604 R
-618 DRLGADRLYVYV
+618 LYIYV

>member
-1 MSGSQNRSCCNI
+1 MSGSQNRFCCNI

-25 TLLLSILLFTGSFL
+25 TLLLSMLLFAGSFL

-76 LYLYEKIG
+76 LYLYKKIG
-84 EKFRRGLLVFTLTFV
+84 EKFRRGLLVLTLTFV

-170 PTWHFIK
+170 PAWHFIK

-185 GAVWFQYLSLQYLW
+185 GAIWFQYLSLQYLW
-199 PENYKKISCCY
+199 PENYKNISCCY

-235 ALSVGWYL
+235 ALSVGCYL
-243 LLRLLGSSSPDS
+243 LLRLLGSSS
-255 SYRDNVSPGGS
+255 R
-266 SPGGSYRNNVSPGG
+266 
-280 SSPDSSYRDNVSR
+280 
-293 NDAPSVTAY
+293 
-302 DYVPRMLRQILFTGF
+302 ILFTGF

-323 TLSVMLRKN
+323 TLSVLLRKN

-422 YDTAGMDTAIANEIS
+422 YDTAGMDTALANEIS
-437 RLAIDERLTY
+437 RLAIDERLAY

-539 TAGHTAGCTADQMAD
+539 TAGHTEGCTADHMAD
-554 QLDADQLGADQ
+554 QLDADQL
-565 LDADQLG
+565 
-572 ADQHG
+572 
-577 ADQHG
+577 
-582 ADRHGAD
+582 
-589 RHGADQ
+589 
-595 HGADRHGAD
+595 GADRHGAD
-604 RHGADRHGADWHGA
+604 RHGADRLGADRHGA
-618 DRLGADRLYVYV
+618 DRLGADRLYIYV

-642 TFWEANS
+642 IFWEANS

-657 LLMPYCGAGVYTGI
+657 LLMPYCGAGIYTGI

>member
-1 MSGSQNRSCCNI
+1 
-13 IYRLGLNIVMLL
+13 MLL
-25 TLLLSILLFTGSFL
+25 TLLLSMLLFAGSFL

-99 FGLGI
+99 FGLGV

-157 LLLRIWNLTGLSV
+157 LLLRIWNLTSLSV
-170 PTWHFIK
+170 PAWHFIK

-243 LLRLLGSSSPDS
+243 LLRLLGS
-255 SYRDNVSPGGS
+255 VSPGG
-266 SPGGSYRNNVSPGG
+266 
-280 SSPDSSYRDNVSR
+280 SYRDNVSR
-293 NDAPSVTAY
+293 NDAPSVTAH
-302 DYVPRMLRQILFTGF
+302 DSVPRMLCQILFTGF

-323 TLSVMLRKN
+323 TLSVLLRKN

-344 LFEALRPGRN
+344 LFETLRPDRN
-354 GKMRLGL
+354 SKMRLGL

-422 YDTAGMDTAIANEIS
+422 YDTAGMDTALANEIS

-510 VLYLGVLVFCIDSLK
+510 ILYLGVLVFCIDSLK

-539 TAGHTAGCTADQMAD
+539 TAGHTAGCTADHM
-554 QLDADQLGADQ
+554 
-565 LDADQLG
+565 
-572 ADQHG
+572 

-582 ADRHGAD
+582 ADRH
-589 RHGADQ
+589 
-595 HGADRHGAD
+595 
-604 RHGADRHGADWHGA
+604 
-618 DRLGADRLYVYV
+618 GADRLYVYV